1 MLVAAL
7 AKNPA
12 TISAQVLSTALLEHG
27 VVVVVVRALLALS
40 ATVKNLL
47 DCVLYRKQVPIKASS
62 STAVP
67 NPASRAAVS
76 SSGPVTML
84 VVALAENSTISTE
97 VPSTALA
104 EDVVEL
110 LVGVVVVVVALVPVK
125 RIANRKKENVA
136 RVAKKVI
143 QEIGA
148 LITKIRSNLKD
159 EVQNESQMQTHF
171 VDENISVGVLI
182 TKIRYHVSNEI
193 QNESNANTF
202 CVWKRFKGLFSTSP

>member
-1 MLVAAL
+1 MV
-7 AKNPA
+7 
-12 TISAQVLSTALLEHG
+12 
-27 VVVVVVRALLALS
+27 VVVVVVRDLLALS

-136 RVAKKVI
+136 RVAKKV
-143 QEIGA
+143 
-148 LITKIRSNLKD
+148 
-159 EVQNESQMQTHF
+159 F
-171 VDENISVGVLI
+171 
-182 TKIRYHVSNEI
+182 YW
-193 QNESNANTF
+193 TF
-202 CVWKRFKGLFSTSP
+202 FEFFI